1 MNTTGVDHGPAELL
15 VSNLPFNTDELEIK
29 RLFAAFGEVQKVSI
43 AKCAS
48 GRSRRRASVW
58 INLLPTRGIAGW
70 AGVQLNG
77 NLLSVDY
84 AKADRTSLSVSE
96 SAPRHFRRQLY

>member
-1 MNTTGVDHGPAELL
+1 MNTARVDQRPVELL
-15 VSNLPFNTDELEIK
+15 VSNLPFNTDEFEIK

-43 AKCAS
+43 SKCAS

-58 INLLPTRGIAGW
+58 IDISRNRGIPGW

-77 NLLSVDY
+77 NPLLVNYAAPDRSGLSVIP
-84 AKADRTSLSVSE
+84 L
-96 SAPRHFRRQLY
+96 APRWFRRQPY

>member
-1 MNTTGVDHGPAELL
+1 MNTTRVDQGPVELL
-15 VSNLPFNTDELEIK
+15 VCNLPFNTDELEIK

-58 INLLPTRGIAGW
+58 INILPARGRAGW
-70 AGVQLNG
+70 GGVQLNG
-77 NLLSVDY
+77 SPLSVDY
-84 AKADRTSLSVSE
+84 AEADRTSVSVIQ